1 MLDKLVVQKNYLQGN
16 KYYQSDEKTY
26 LRWSAIAVVST
37 IIISPNI

>member
-1 MLDKLVVQKNYLQGN
+1 MLDKLVVQKNLQGN